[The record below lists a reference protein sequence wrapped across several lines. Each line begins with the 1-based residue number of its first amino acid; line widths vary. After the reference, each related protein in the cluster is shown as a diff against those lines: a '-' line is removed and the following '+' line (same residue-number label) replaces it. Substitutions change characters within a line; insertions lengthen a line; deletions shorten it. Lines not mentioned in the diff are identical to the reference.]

1 MAVPW
6 ALLEERLE
14 VLKEMAGRMEARE
27 RDFQEALARDIGQA
41 VKVTSQEIRLSVKH
55 LATMEEEVPQLEG
68 RGPYGLVGAVFPYD
82 GPTVMFARW
91 AGAALLGG
99 NTLRYSL
106 SSLTPGV
113 VEIMDEICEPWRDV
127 VELVKGKDNRD
138 FGWECVEDPQVR
150 VFFIS
155 GSGDVGRIYAQVI
168 DQFDKVIYAG
178 PGGMPP
184 VLVFSGAHVEKAARF
199 TARRAFLN
207 GGQYCTTIKRALVHQ
222 SLVRPFLEALLDE
235 AEKIKVGDPL
245 DPQVDYGPIKAKRT
259 RVLFERALENIQGTL
274 LMGGPPEGD
283 WIKPTIVYT
292 NYIPDLE
299 VFGPFLAVKA
309 YSSDEDIVREALWT
323 RYPLIAYAFGKAPLG
338 AKGRLESVYGSVYW
352 DPQFLYLNPRDPF
365 GGRRDAGWVMERKGA
380 IVFRRGGPLEFTREL
395 TRPLE
400 EEG

>member
-1 MAVPW
+1 MVVPW
-6 ALLEERLE
+6 APLEERLE
-14 VLKEMAGRMEARE
+14 ALKEMARLMEARGK
-27 RDFQEALARDIGQA
+27 DFQEALARDIGQA
-41 VKVTSQEIRLSVKH
+41 VKVTKEEIRLSVKH
-55 LATMEEEVPQLEG
+55 LATMEEEVIHLEG

-113 VEIMDEICEPWRDV
+113 AEIMEEVCRPWSEV

-138 FGWECVEDPQVR
+138 FGWECVEDPEVR

-155 GSGDVGRIYAQVI
+155 GSGEVGRVYAEVI
-168 DQFDKVIYAG
+168 EKFDKVIYAG

-199 TARRAFLN
+199 AARRAFLN
-207 GGQYCTTIKRALVHQ
+207 GGQYCTTIKRALVHRDLAR
-222 SLVRPFLEALLDE
+222 SFLEVLLEE
-235 AEKIKVGDPL
+235 AERIKVGDPL
-245 DPQVDYGPIKAKRT
+245 DPEVDYGPIKAKRT
-259 RVLFERALENIQGTL
+259 RVLFERALEEIQGTL

-283 WIKPTIVYT
+283 WIRPTILYT
-292 NYIPDLE
+292 KTIPDLE

-309 YSSDEDIVREALWT
+309 YDSDEDIVREALWT

-338 AKGRLESVYGSVYW
+338 ARGRLESVYGSVYW

-365 GGRRDAGWVMERKGA
+365 GGRRDAGWVMERKGN
-380 IVFRRGGPLEFTREL
+380 VLYRKSGPLVYVKEL
-395 TRPLE
+395 TKSLE
-400 EEG
+400 GED

>member
-6 ALLEERLE
+6 APLEERLE
-14 VLKEMAGRMEARE
+14 VLKEMAKKMEARE
-27 RDFQEALARDIGQA
+27 GDFQEALARDIGQA
-41 VKVTSQEIRLSVKH
+41 VKVTREEVRLSVRH
-55 LATMEEEVPQLEG
+55 LSTMEEEVPHMEG
-68 RGPYGLVGAVFPYD
+68 RGPYGLVGAIFPYD

-113 VEIMDEICEPWRDV
+113 VEIMDEICKPWCDV
-127 VELVKGKDNRD
+127 IELVKGKDNRD
-138 FGWECVEDPQVR
+138 FGWECVEDPRVR

-155 GSGDVGRIYAQVI
+155 GSGDVGRTYAQVI

-184 VLVFSGAHVEKAARF
+184 VLVFSGARVEEAARF

-207 GGQYCTTIKRALVHQ
+207 GGQYCTTIKRALVHR
-222 SLVRPFLEALLDE
+222 SLVKPFLETLLE
-235 AEKIKVGDPL
+235 ETEKIKVGDPL

-259 RVLFERALENIQGTL
+259 RVLFERALERIKGTL
-274 LMGGPPEGD
+274 LAGGEPQGE
-283 WIKPTIVYT
+283 WIRPTVVYT
-292 NYIPDLE
+292 RDIPDIE

-309 YSSDEDIVREALWT
+309 FHSDDEILREALWT

-338 AKGRLESVYGSVYW
+338 GKGRLESVYGSVYW

-365 GGRRDAGWVMERKGA
+365 GGRRDAGWVMERKGD
-380 IVFRRGGPLEFTREL
+380 IVFRKTGPLVYVEEL
-395 TRPLE
+395 TRPME